1 MIKKILLVSTLLLL
15 ETFLWYVV
23 KELSKEQIPAYHIV
37 KTVEP

>member
-1 MIKKILLVSTLLLL
+1 MKKVLLAAALLIL
-15 ETFLWYVV
+15 ETFLWYGV